1 MGRES
6 VRKGGIKSALDRE
19 YRPATSAEKVAWLI
33 HCSDVVG

>member
-6 VRKGGIKSALDRE
+6 VRKGGIKSALDQK
-19 YRPATSAEKVAWLI
+19 YRPVISAEKVAWLI